1 MKRNTKII
9 QTVFAVTLMVTLIW
23 PSFAHAKAKKG
34 LLIYDTIYGSTIEV
48 AYWLK
53 ALVGVEN
60 QLDVKR
66 LSQFLTVDP
75 YDYVIIG
82 SYTRNEK
89 PSDDTYKFLDTYQDK
104 LAQKEVAYFLTCGDN
119 DETMVL
125 KTPGGTPHLIA
136 GRNYLIDLYEKFP
149 EITPVVTGGFGGRQ
163 VMPTLNT
170 KDSLFTWLLGKL
182 AKEGAPWEGLD
193 IWESLVPERVEIFAN
208 EIRTKILNLPPREDV
223 ELYRGYWTSSQ
234 PASLSDPSKVKFHPK
249 PFNEHHNTDRIFFTR
264 SRIKGNLDDTM
275 ALLQEWAKQQGI
287 DLREA
292 QKSSFNVYYHAVKS
306 YGGKEHTLHV
316 VASTLTE
323 DPGNIHISFRSYE
336 KPDDVRK
343 GAEEDVAKA
352 EELLWAEG
360 RRVEGENRQSLQEII
375 AATRN

>member
-1 MKRNTKII
+1 MKRNTRII
-9 QTVFAVTLMVTLIW
+9 QTVFAVILMLALIL
-23 PSFAHAKAKKG
+23 PSSAHAKAKKG

-48 AYWLK
+48 AYWIK
-53 ALVGVEN
+53 ALIGVEN

-82 SYTRNEK
+82 SYTRNEI
-89 PSDDTYKFLDTYQDK
+89 PSDDTYTFLETYKDK

-149 EITPVVTGGFGGRQ
+149 EIKPVVTGGFGGRQ
-163 VMPTLNT
+163 VMPTIDT
-170 KDSLFTWLLGKL
+170 TDSIFTWLLGKL

-193 IWESLVPERVEIFAN
+193 IWESLIPERVEIFAN
-208 EIRTKILNLPPREDV
+208 EIRGKILNLPPRKDV

-249 PFNEHHNTDRIFFTR
+249 PFNEHHSTDRIFFTR
-264 SRIKGNLDDTM
+264 SRIKGNLNDAI
-275 ALLQEWAKQQGI
+275 ALLQQWAKQQEI
-287 DLREA
+287 DLREER
-292 QKSSFNVYYHAVKS
+292 KSSFNVYYHAVKS
-306 YGGKEHTLHV
+306 YDGKEHTLHV

-323 DPGNIHISFRSYE
+323 DPGNVHISFRSYE
-336 KPDDVRK
+336 KPDVRK

-352 EELLWAEG
+352 EELLWADG
-360 RRVEGENRQSLQEII
+360 RKVEVEERQSTQEII
-375 AATRN
+375 AATKN